1 MQVKEYAELIKE
13 VLYNPKTNKEYKDLF
28 SIPFESLKKFAG
40 TKIGALGISLT
51 SIFAAYKTFKAVDSK
66 FGLTYNGAYGNT
78 SKSLKSVQDTKSQ
91 VDDLQSKVDGYKESL
106 QQIATN
112 NDIDVSGLESVDAII
127 QKINSVGGISLVDQ
141 AEVQKIQVAN
151 TQLEGTLKNKQNI
164 LSQEQKE
171 AAADAEKNLKKK
183 INPNVKNLKMVLM
196 NMLVRMA

>member
-1 MQVKEYAELIKE
+1 MQVKEYAGVLKE
-13 VLYNPKTNKEYKDLF
+13 IFFNDRNYKDAGKAFKELF
-28 SIPFESLKKFAG
+28 VPNGVTSLGK
-40 TKIGALGISLT
+40 LGISLT
-51 SIFAAYKTFKAVDSK
+51 SIFAAYKAFKTIDNKV
-66 FGLTYNGAYGNT
+66 GLTYNGAYGNT

-171 AAADAEKNLKKK
+171 LGLSSA
-183 INPNVKNLKMVLM
+183 
-196 NMLVRMA
+196 